1 MQGGE
6 IPMRTTLI
14 FTIRLQFC
22 IPLALAPQQGGILP
36 AAVAVNHLVTFFCVM
51 TVQLDFALKS
61 LILSS
66 KRCFLFNEL
75 KLLLSVL

>member
-6 IPMRTTLI
+6 ISMSTTLI
-14 FTIRLQFC
+14 FKIRLQFC
-22 IPLALAPQQGGILP
+22 IPLVLAPQQGGILP
-36 AAVAVNHLVTFFCVM
+36 KAVAVYHLMTFFCIM

-61 LILSS
+61 LILSL
-66 KRCFLFNEL
+66 KRCFLFDEL